1 MKLLPAILTDS
12 MTTCVEQLEVIKESS
27 LVDRAHIDII
37 DGQFTNNFTLTPLDL
52 TVVNFDDLEIDLHLM
67 VEEPM
72 DMVFE
77 SEAVSEYLPIQRV
90 IGQVERMSRQADFIQ
105 EVHRNGWEVGLGLD
119 IYTPLEAVD
128 DASWA
133 DLDAILLMGIEA
145 GHQNKIFNTH
155 VLQKV
160 RDIRKVRLKGD
171 KLKIILDGGVK
182 LSNVA
187 KILENGADEVSVGS
201 ALWKSTQPLEVIG
214 EFFEIA
220 KKYAHNTVT

>member
-12 MTTCVEQLEVIKESS
+12 MKTFVEQLEVIKESPH
-27 LVDRAHIDII
+27 VDRAHIDII
-37 DGQFTNNFTLTPLDL
+37 DGQFANNFTLTPLDM
-52 TVVNFDDLEIDLHLM
+52 TVVDFGDLTLDFHMM

-72 DMVFE
+72 DSVFE
-77 SEAVSEYLPIQRV
+77 CEAIAEYLPIKRM
-90 IGQVERMSRQADFIQ
+90 IGQVERMSYQADFIH

-119 IYTPLEAVD
+119 IYTPLEAID

-133 DLDAILLMGIEA
+133 DLDAVLLMGIEA
-145 GHQNKIFNTH
+145 GHQNKIFNMH

-160 RDIRKVRLKGD
+160 RDIRKVKPAGD

-182 LSNVA
+182 LSNIA
-187 KILENGADEVSVGS
+187 RILQNGADEVSVGS
-201 ALWKSTQPLEVIG
+201 ALWNSTQPLEVIE

-220 KKYAHNTVT
+220 KKYAHNTET